1 RVPLPCAAAMPSSL
15 LYKLAASPQV
25 NGEVFS
31 SPVMRAVIVWRWQH
45 FTRYF
50 LLLQFV
56 EHLIYL
62 AFFILYAFSL
72 SYSPQMFRT
81 VLGESRTTV
90 VQHENCKLAP
100 SGFQK
105 FLLVTLGIM
114 TMTCVV
120 QEVRQMMF
128 FKLGWFRQP
137 WNLMDFASSTIM
149 GTIITLHLT
158 CKTDAEWLRG
168 LAAIEVALLFMRLL
182 YFAMADDRLGSFFRM
197 VIEVLRDC
205 WLFFVFLGIL
215 FIGWGLAL
223 TVMQGHNATIQ
234 DTYLQLFT
242 MIFGDF
248 QMSLLRSADAGSKG
262 LDHLWRM
269 FASLYQIL
277 VTIILLNLLIA
288 IINDSYERIND
299 NEACESLRNKL
310 TLIVEAESVL
320 PSSMAR
326 RMLESLA
333 QTNLYVI
340 TAEAATVAT
349 DYEEGGTGSKSG
361 SRNSGNTRRPLP
373 PPARWSG
380 RMGETKRF
388 VGNVVDHLLA
398 HQVAFQ
404 ARVLSMLSALSAR
417 QSGATDALPAGSM
430 SLPGAGREGGGMR
443 GGHLAARTSKRSNGL
458 HVGGLGATGAG
469 LRVGGGSA
477 AAQAA
482 QGSLVDMADSE
493 AVADMLA
500 IGGLL
505 RDKLMELKQE
515 QKDMLRR
522 QDDAAAALAELHAAV
537 ERVGQEVVRAAAD
550 SAAATA
556 LATGARRLG
565 MEGQGLAQLKS
576 GGSSGSAGDNNAARE
591 GAAVYGVGNTELV
604 LIERAELEA
613 IAFKAAEQAA
623 QMAVQVMMRDMRK
636 GRDDI
641 A

>member
-1 RVPLPCAAAMPSSL
+1 
-15 LYKLAASPQV
+15 
-25 NGEVFS
+25 
-31 SPVMRAVIVWRWQH
+31 
-45 FTRYF
+45 
-50 LLLQFV
+50 
-56 EHLIYL
+56 
-62 AFFILYAFSL
+62 
-72 SYSPQMFRT
+72 
-81 VLGESRTTV
+81 
-90 VQHENCKLAP
+90 
-100 SGFQK
+100 
-105 FLLVTLGIM
+105 
-114 TMTCVV
+114 
-120 QEVRQMMF
+120 
-128 FKLGWFRQP
+128 
-137 WNLMDFASSTIM
+137 
-149 GTIITLHLT
+149 
-158 CKTDAEWLRG
+158 
-168 LAAIEVALLFMRLL
+168 
-182 YFAMADDRLGSFFRM
+182 
-197 VIEVLRDC
+197 
-205 WLFFVFLGIL
+205 
-215 FIGWGLAL
+215 
-223 TVMQGHNATIQ
+223 
-234 DTYLQLFT
+234 
-242 MIFGDF
+242 
-248 QMSLLRSADAGSKG
+248 
-262 LDHLWRM
+262 
-269 FASLYQIL
+269 
-277 VTIILLNLLIA
+277 
-288 IINDSYERIND
+288 
-299 NEACESLRNKL
+299 
-310 TLIVEAESVL
+310 
-320 PSSMAR
+320 MAR